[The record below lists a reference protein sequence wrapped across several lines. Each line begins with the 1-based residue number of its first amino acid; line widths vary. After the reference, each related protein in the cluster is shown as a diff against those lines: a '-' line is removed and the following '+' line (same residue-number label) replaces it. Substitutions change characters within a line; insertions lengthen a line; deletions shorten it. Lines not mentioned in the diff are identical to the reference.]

1 MVIIQTPDLLSLAD
15 SKLHSSDR
23 MYYYYYYYCN
33 RAGNITELCTLPD
46 DKANNLQQQAA
57 HTVFL
62 GHLMLGARC

>member
-1 MVIIQTPDLLSLAD
+1 MVIIQTPELLSLAD
-15 SKLHSSDR
+15 SQLHSSDR
-23 MYYYYYYYCN
+23 MYYYYYRN